1 MMMLPLACTEEGTP
15 SGGNGN
21 GGGNEMADCVCPASV
36 RAGKDAVLQWEG
48 FLEGDSLVGAQD
60 TLGIS
65 YDADDDTYDLD
76 TIFIGDTVVF
86 ATTFYTYNSN
96 LLTVELKWEK
106 DFMNL
111 WYPLTD
117 DITKVLRDTSNIEDG
132 KLYFESGYNRVSFP
146 IYFTP
151 KVQGGLNLK
160 LAVESDSEFP
170 ISSVSLYIPAKER
183 VVADSTIVE

>member
-1 MMMLPLACTEEGTP
+1 
-15 SGGNGN
+15 
-21 GGGNEMADCVCPASV
+21 
-36 RAGKDAVLQWEG
+36 
-48 FLEGDSLVGAQD
+48 
-60 TLGIS
+60 
-65 YDADDDTYDLD
+65 
-76 TIFIGDTVVF
+76 
-86 ATTFYTYNSN
+86 
-96 LLTVELKWEK
+96 
-106 DFMNL
+106 MNL

-117 DITKVLRDTSNIEDG
+117 DITKALRDTSNIEDG

-160 LAVESDSEFP
+160 LTVESDSEFP

>member
-1 MMMLPLACTEEGTP
+1 MRKSLNFTLLLVISTILVGCIGYDEPQFSP
-15 SGGNGN
+15 SISSSPFFVNP
-21 GGGNEMADCVCPASV
+21 V
-36 RAGKDAVLQWEG
+36 
-48 FLEGDSLVGAQD
+48 FEGDSLIGAQD
-60 TLGIS
+60 TL
-65 YDADDDTYDLD
+65 DMTYDSEDDIYNFD
-76 TIFIGDTVVF
+76 TVYVGDTVLF

-96 LLTVELKWEK
+96 LVTVELSWEK
-106 DFMNL
+106 DFLNL
-111 WYPLTD
+111 WYPLAD
-117 DITKVLRDTSNIEDG
+117 GITKVLRDTSNIENG
-132 KLYFESGYNRVSFP
+132 KLYFNPGYNRVSFP

>member
-1 MMMLPLACTEEGTP
+1 MRKSFIFTVLVVISTIMVGCLGYDEPQY
-15 SGGNGN
+15 N
-21 GGGNEMADCVCPASV
+21 PAISSSSFFV
-36 RAGKDAVLQWEG
+36 NPV
-48 FLEGDSLVGAQD
+48 FEGDSLVGAQD

-76 TIFIGDTVVF
+76 TVFIGDTVVF

-117 DITKVLRDTSNIEDG
+117 DITKALRDTSNIEDG

-170 ISSVSLYIPAKER
+170 ISSVSFYIPAKER